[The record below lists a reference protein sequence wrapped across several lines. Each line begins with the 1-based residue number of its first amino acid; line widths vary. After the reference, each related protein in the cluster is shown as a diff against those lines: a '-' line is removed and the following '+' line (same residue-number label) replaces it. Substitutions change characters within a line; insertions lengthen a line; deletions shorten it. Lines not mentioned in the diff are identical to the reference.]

1 MPTLDR
7 LPPAS
12 HIPLPPAAVFVDRLS
27 QGDRGGDQ
35 QKTIHSFDWW
45 CRAPVSTGTD
55 YPHLIFHK
63 NKEPVFS
70 DEHKQH
76 LQGTE
81 YIRIWHFNSEYDSCL
96 QCLLNTSGWPY
107 RCLGEVVR
115 EKTVL
120 LSVLLSI
127 KYYQMLLLHMFSLL
141 GALKAEVQALS
152 TLGNEFRHCQ
162 WHQWVKL
169 SVYSIHWMRNRP
181 LCGMSGRPLVG
192 RDAVQSDS
200 RKLSIYK
207 HAHREPKPLMA

>member
-55 YPHLIFHK
+55 YPHLIFHTCK
-63 NKEPVFS
+63 NKEPFFS

-127 KYYQMLLLHMFSLL
+127 KCCYCTCFLFS
-141 GALKAEVQALS
+141 AHWKLK
-152 TLGNEFRHCQ
+152 FRHCP
-162 WHQWVKL
+162 
-169 SVYSIHWMRNRP
+169 HWETS
-181 LCGMSGRPLVG
+181 SGIANG
-192 RDAVQSDS
+192 TSEWS
-200 RKLSIYK
+200 
-207 HAHREPKPLMA
+207 